1 MSLTKRTILFAA
13 ASAAALTAGHAAAQN
28 EGRTVDVITVT
39 AQKREEGIQ
48 DVPVAVTAYNE
59 ELLTN
64 AGVRDLKDL
73 AVIAPGLNVTSTS
86 NEFQTTARIRG
97 IGTVGDNPGLESSV
111 GVVIN
116 GVPRARNGVGFGDL
130 GEIERI
136 EVLRGPQGTLFG
148 ANTSAGIINV
158 VTKRPEYE
166 FGAHAEATLSGGEA
180 DGWGVAG
187 GMTGG
192 LSENVAGR
200 IYVARRARDG
210 FQSVETFN
218 GPRSETEDANQDFY
232 TINGQLLFD
241 ISDDVNLL
249 LSADY
254 TDRDED
260 CCVGAA
266 IVSGPTAG
274 IINALQPG
282 GRPLPGQED
291 PFSRVV
297 QANRTTLQ
305 QIEDYGFSGELNWAF
320 ENFDLT
326 VIASDRS
333 FGITS
338 GQDVDFT
345 GADIVYR
352 LPEDNTVDV
361 GVTTFEARLSGATE
375 NFDWMVGTY
384 FSDETL
390 ERRDSIVVGAAFE
403 PFLSL
408 LASGGAS
415 ATTVADLANGVA
427 AVSAAFGNP
436 IPGFSPLAPGQA
448 IPAGAWNSGGD
459 YYNQEAE
466 ALSFFTHN
474 TWHMTDATDLTFGLR
489 YTSTEK
495 TATFDWSDSDSPAC
509 AVWEHAFG
517 PALNFASPG
526 NQALLGALSGAT
538 GLPGATLAQ
547 FGTFSCL
554 PQSRDVYSMIDH
566 TQSLEEE
573 EMSGL
578 LSLSHRFN
586 EDLLMYGTY
595 SRGYKAGGFNLDRF
609 TQAGSNAVDFEAVIA
624 NPELYPASFDA
635 ETVDSFEIGIKTEW
649 ANDSVLAN
657 FYLFSS
663 EFENYQLNTFNGIGF
678 FVTSIPGASTQ
689 GAELEL
695 LWLPR
700 EIDGLTLQGGVTYAD
715 ATYDEFP
722 ATGTPDVDRL
732 SGQNFSLAPEWYAS
746 GAITYEGTFENGMGW
761 LAHLDGRWMSEQ
773 NTGSDLD
780 PEKIQDGYALFN
792 ARVGIG
798 AVDDSWNLEL
808 WSQNIT
814 DEDYIQVGFDA
825 PFQSGSFNA
834 FLGRPRTYGVTLRVR
849 R

>member
-59 ELLTN
+59 ELLSN

-200 IYVARRARDG
+200 IYVARRERDG
-210 FQSVETFN
+210 FQSVQTFN
-218 GPRSETEDANQDFY
+218 GPRSETEDANQNFY

-390 ERRDSIVVGAAFE
+390 
-403 PFLSL
+403 
-408 LASGGAS
+408 
-415 ATTVADLANGVA
+415 
-427 AVSAAFGNP
+427 
-436 IPGFSPLAPGQA
+436 
-448 IPAGAWNSGGD
+448 
-459 YYNQEAE
+459 
-466 ALSFFTHN
+466 
-474 TWHMTDATDLTFGLR
+474 
-489 YTSTEK
+489 
-495 TATFDWSDSDSPAC
+495 
-509 AVWEHAFG
+509 
-517 PALNFASPG
+517 
-526 NQALLGALSGAT
+526 
-538 GLPGATLAQ
+538 
-547 FGTFSCL
+547 
-554 PQSRDVYSMIDH
+554 
-566 TQSLEEE
+566 
-573 EMSGL
+573 
-578 LSLSHRFN
+578 
-586 EDLLMYGTY
+586 
-595 SRGYKAGGFNLDRF
+595 
-609 TQAGSNAVDFEAVIA
+609 
-624 NPELYPASFDA
+624 
-635 ETVDSFEIGIKTEW
+635 
-649 ANDSVLAN
+649 
-657 FYLFSS
+657 
-663 EFENYQLNTFNGIGF
+663 
-678 FVTSIPGASTQ
+678 
-689 GAELEL
+689 
-695 LWLPR
+695 
-700 EIDGLTLQGGVTYAD
+700 
-715 ATYDEFP
+715 
-722 ATGTPDVDRL
+722 
-732 SGQNFSLAPEWYAS
+732 
-746 GAITYEGTFENGMGW
+746 
-761 LAHLDGRWMSEQ
+761 
-773 NTGSDLD
+773 
-780 PEKIQDGYALFN
+780 
-792 ARVGIG
+792 
-798 AVDDSWNLEL
+798 
-808 WSQNIT
+808 
-814 DEDYIQVGFDA
+814 
-825 PFQSGSFNA
+825 
-834 FLGRPRTYGVTLRVR
+834 
-849 R
+849 

>member
-1 MSLTKRTILFAA
+1 MSFTKRTLLLAA
-13 ASAAALTAGHAAAQN
+13 ASAAALTAGHAQAQN
-28 EGRTVDVITVT
+28 QDRTVDVITVT

-64 AGVRDLKDL
+64 AGVQDLKDL

-148 ANTSAGIINV
+148 ANTTAGIINV

-166 FGAHAEATLSGGEA
+166 FGAHAEATMSGGGA
-180 DGWGVAG
+180 DGWGVSG
-187 GMTGG
+187 GVTGG
-192 LSENVAGR
+192 LSDNVAARLYG
-200 IYVARRARDG
+200 ARRQRDG
-210 FQSVETFN
+210 FQSVETFG
-218 GPRSETEDANQDFY
+218 GPRSETEDNNQDFY
-232 TINGQLLFD
+232 TINGQVLFD
-241 ISDDVNLL
+241 ITDNVNLL

-254 TDRDED
+254 TERDED

-266 IVSGPTAG
+266 IVSGPTAP
-274 IINALQPG
+274 IINALVPG
-282 GRPLPGQED
+282 GRPMPGQED

-297 QANRTTLQ
+297 QANRTTVQ
-305 QIEDYGFSGELNWAF
+305 EIEDYGFSGELNWAF
-320 ENFDLT
+320 DNFDLT

-333 FGITS
+333 FGIMN

-345 GADIVYR
+345 GIDAVIR
-352 LPEDNTVDV
+352 LPEDNTVDIDM
-361 GVTTFEARLSGATE
+361 TTFEARISGATE

-390 ERRDSIVVGAAFE
+390 VRRDSIVVGPHFE

-408 LASGGAS
+408 LASSGAS
-415 ATTVADLANGVA
+415 TTTVADLANAVG
-427 AVSAAFGNP
+427 AVSAAVGNP
-436 IPGFSPLAPGQA
+436 MPGFTGLAPGSA
-448 IPAGAWNSGGD
+448 IPAGAWNPGGD
-459 YYNQEAE
+459 MYDQQTE

-474 TWHMTDATDLTFGLR
+474 TWHLTDATDLTFGLR

-495 TATFDWSDSDSPAC
+495 TAVFDWSDSTSPAC
-509 AVWEHAFG
+509 EVWEHAFG
-517 PALNFASPG
+517 PALDFASPA
-526 NQALLGALSGAT
+526 NQAFLGVLSGAT
-538 GLPGATLAQ
+538 GLPAATLAE

-573 EMSGL
+573 EMTGL

-609 TQAGSNAVDFEAVIA
+609 TQAGSEAVDFTAVLA
-624 NPELYPASFDA
+624 NPESYPATFDP
-635 ETVDSFEIGIKTEW
+635 ELVDSFELGIKTEW

-657 FYLFSS
+657 FYLFHSD
-663 EFENYQLNTFNGIGF
+663 FESYQLNTFNGIGF

-722 ATGTPDVDRL
+722 ATGTADVDRL
-732 SGQNFSLAPEWYAS
+732 SGENFSLAPEWYAS
-746 GAITYEGTFENGMGW
+746 GAITYEGTLQNGLGW

-780 PEKIQDGYALFN
+780 PEKIQDGYAIFN
-792 ARVGIG
+792 ARVGLG
-798 AVDDSWNLEL
+798 AMDDSWNLEL

-814 DEDYIQVGFDA
+814 DEDYIQVGYDA

-834 FLGRPRTYGVTLRVR
+834 FLGRPRTYGVTLRMR